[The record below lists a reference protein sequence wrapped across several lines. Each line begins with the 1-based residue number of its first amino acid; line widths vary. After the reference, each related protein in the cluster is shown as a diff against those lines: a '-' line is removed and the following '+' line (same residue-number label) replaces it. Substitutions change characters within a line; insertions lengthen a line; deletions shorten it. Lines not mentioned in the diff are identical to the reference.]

1 MIRECR
7 YFLHVSLLTSNEA
20 ATKEFI
26 FLRGKYS
33 FFKQDN
39 LVKEAVS
46 LHKKLKSEER
56 LCESDSFLWCSKQPQ
71 VIFFLF
77 KWSFIPYR
85 EQSFMFLWNRTEKW
99 VPLSYWRLRILVKIL
114 SVLCCVCIKV
124 LNSKPTGA
132 FPTDICLSHGT
143 CLKIYALMSS
153 LQSQV
158 FFSVPPVVSG
168 TKFSKLVKFTAADKA
183 RILVYIGC
191 CMDV

>member
-1 MIRECR
+1 M
-7 YFLHVSLLTSNEA
+7 NE
-20 ATKEFI
+20 
-26 FLRGKYS
+26 
-33 FFKQDN
+33 D
-39 LVKEAVS
+39 
-46 LHKKLKSEER
+46 
-56 LCESDSFLWCSKQPQ
+56 P
-71 VIFFLF
+71 
-77 KWSFIPYR
+77 
-85 EQSFMFLWNRTEKW
+85 
-99 VPLSYWRLRILVKIL
+99 
-114 SVLCCVCIKV
+114 SVLGYLLASQHESLCLQVPFLPMMV
-124 LNSKPTGA
+124 LA

>member
-1 MIRECR
+1 MEQDREM
-7 YFLHVSLLTSNEA
+7 SSTQLLK
-20 ATKEFI
+20 TKNFSE
-26 FLRGKYS
+26 
-33 FFKQDN
+33 D
-39 LVKEAVS
+39 
-46 LHKKLKSEER
+46 LKI
-56 LCESDSFLWCSKQPQ
+56 SDP
-71 VIFFLF
+71 
-77 KWSFIPYR
+77 
-85 EQSFMFLWNRTEKW
+85 
-99 VPLSYWRLRILVKIL
+99 
-114 SVLCCVCIKV
+114 LCCVCIKV

-191 CMDV
+191 CMDVQISFITLKLYLFQTKASSVLGVIVSFRKTKFQWYSEILT

>member
-1 MIRECR
+1 MR
-7 YFLHVSLLTSNEA
+7 LLPKN
-20 ATKEFI
+20 
-26 FLRGKYS
+26 L
-33 FFKQDN
+33 FFWEENTHFSSKTILLKKQY
-39 LVKEAVS
+39 